1 MTETKKRE
9 IQIINSIQDKYVKQ
23 LIKTLDDSASV
34 KEVFLT
40 SPTGTGKSKMIAK
53 LINSEWGKKHFFVI
67 TTLSRGDLNI
77 QLNDS
82 LQKDCNPDDF
92 IVYGSSQLT
101 ATTLLRPADVQAT
114 VREKANNR
122 PIIWIRDE
130 AHIETN
136 NFKIALEN
144 MYEHI
149 VNVSATNSIQGIE
162 CDFSATCMLRT
173 PVVEKTGDVS
183 VALDKLLEVKK
194 QHAIVPHY
202 NPCAVFR
209 CINNPILHDQITTE
223 CEKRGLKYIDL
234 NEDDTVSMKELCQ
247 DDNEYDVIIN
257 KRKIVEG
264 VDLKRAHVMYLGN
277 IPSNPATIIQFAGRA
292 RRNALLWKTDFD
304 IFDERYADLYNST
317 KNCYIFFNVDCKD
330 SKEQQKVEETLRNA
344 FRDTRSVEE
353 FTVGTKLEVNNGQ
366 LLNGISVYQLLGQTG
381 TFVVVHD
388 DRLNCNVVNPLSDF
402 YSTKERAVGVIPAHG
417 YKIVEQ
423 ELWGERTVG
432 YYDTDKNRKI
442 PYSIYVP
449 YKQKVN
455 DYESAAIA
463 CEYFKYISDCK
474 KWTTI
479 KSISD
484 FLDKTSSTAVAFID
498 NKYKEELNYGIQC
511 IEERHLS
518 AGKNSFDFNK
528 ICNSC
533 LGWLVEFYTK
543 YLIFGRDFLFEEI
556 KEAQSEAKTDAES
569 QPIIFYACYLKYK
582 KIMTAAFG
590 NSVAKFIK
598 GPSIS
603 DYIKADY
610 KKFVD
615 TVITLA
621 KRTQDFLVNQLHLSF
636 KKDGLLFDEKLS
648 IQNITGKAD
657 FVAEDTIVDLKT
669 TNNITK
675 RYIRQVLFYHYLS
688 TKRSDLN
695 IKRVIVYDC
704 VSGNYVEVPINAK
717 NYTDYYNPIPKL
729 DDNALPTISPSDLKE
744 KVFLQPFDMKQ
755 LLLKWFKEGR
765 LEPYKGDVSKIF
777 FINEAIDVK
786 TGKQQEAET
795 LLLNRAAKESGWLP
809 WQEILDDF
817 RRKDGFSGIYKSQNS
832 VKNLIEKHIAV
843 KKGKQFLV
851 INLPNYWGYD
861 YRWTLKHLWITYL
874 HKHIP
879 LIQFKDK
886 VYYVYN
892 DSINELTTCQDFD
905 EYDNSTAYYY
915 YDHYENLLSEQ
926 LMEPFK
932 QLQCNFL
939 AEETS
944 KWCAWI
950 QEKLNKDS
958 LFGCHEQI
966 APYVYTPIY
975 KAIKKELCNNN
986 GNVVINS
993 QYIGNVL
1000 KSSLGRIKK
1009 HRRIRK
1015 QLKKLMLVLMSA
1027 ETLTP
1032 VELPN
1037 STIPVEDRK
1046 KSLDRA

>member
-53 LINSEWGKKHFFVI
+53 LINSDWGKKHFCVI

-114 VREKANNR
+114 VREKAKNR

-209 CINNPILHDQITTE
+209 CINNPTLHDKITTE

-277 IPSNPATIIQFAGRA
+277 IPSNPTTIIQFAGRA

-366 LLNGISVYQLLGQTG
+366 LLNGIYVYQLLGQTG

-402 YSTKERAVGVIPAHG
+402 YSTKERAIGVIPAHG

-423 ELWGERTVG
+423 ELWGERTIG
-432 YYDTDKNRKI
+432 YYDTNKNREI

-463 CEYFKYISDCK
+463 CEYFKYISDSK

-484 FLDKTSSTAVAFID
+484 FVGSKTSSKAVAFID

-518 AGKNSFDFNK
+518 AGKNNFDFNR

-543 YLIFGRDFLFEEI
+543 YLIFGRDFLLEEI

-582 KIMTAAFG
+582 KIMTEAFG

-648 IQNITGKAD
+648 IQHITGKAD

-675 RYIRQVLFYHYLS
+675 QYIRQVLFYHYLS

-729 DDNALPTISPSDLKE
+729 DDNVLPSISPNDLNN
-744 KVFLQPFDMKQ
+744 KVFLQSFDMKQ
-755 LLLKWFKEGR
+755 LLLKWFQEGALNDER
-765 LEPYKGDVSKIF
+765 NVVF
-777 FINEAIDVK
+777 FLNNEEISLRTD
-786 TGKQQEAET
+786 KQKQAEK
-795 LLLNRAAKESGWLP
+795 LLLNRVEQNFGWITWHEIAAPFYKGVS
-809 WQEILDDF
+809 DF
-817 RRKDGFSGIYKSQNS
+817 NKIYRCLCS
-832 VKNLIEKHIAV
+832 VSSLIEKHIAA
-843 KKGKQFLV
+843 KKGKRFLV
-851 INLPNYWGYD
+851 INLP
-861 YRWTLKHLWITYL
+861 L
-874 HKHIP
+874 HKDNLQYAWINYLRTHTHIA
-879 LIQFKDK
+879 LIQFGNE

-892 DSINELTTCQDFD
+892 DNINKLTDVKDPTVYYR
-905 EYDNSTAYYY
+905 YDY
-915 YDHYENLLSEQ
+915 YENLVSQQLPEQ
-926 LMEPFK
+926 FK
-932 QLQCNFL
+932 QLQRDFF

-944 KWCAWI
+944 NLCAKI
-950 QEKLNKDS
+950 QTTLNS
-958 LFGCHEQI
+958 LLGCREQVE
-966 APYVYTPIY
+966 PYIYLPIY
-975 KAIKKELCNNN
+975 NALKKELLN
-986 GNVVINS
+986 GGNIVINEN
-993 QYIGNVL
+993 YIGTVL
-1000 KSSLGRIKK
+1000 KSALGKIKK
-1009 HRRIRK
+1009 HRLLRH
-1015 QLKKLMLVLMSA
+1015 QLKKLISIWTA
-1027 ETLTP
+1027 PSE
-1032 VELPN
+1032 
-1037 STIPVEDRK
+1037 SDR
-1046 KSLDRA
+1046 

>member
-209 CINNPILHDQITTE
+209 CINNPTLHDQITTE

-292 RRNALLWKTDFD
+292 RRNALLWKNDFD

-366 LLNGISVYQLLGQTG
+366 LLNGIYVYQLLGQTG

-402 YSTKERAVGVIPAHG
+402 YSTKERAIGVIPAHG

-432 YYDTDKNRKI
+432 YYDTDKNREI

-463 CEYFKYISDCK
+463 CEYFKYISDSK
-474 KWTTI
+474 KWTTV

-484 FLDKTSSTAVAFID
+484 FLNKTSSTAVAFID
-498 NKYKEELNYGIQC
+498 NKYKEELNYGIKC

-518 AGKNSFDFNK
+518 AGKNNFDFNR

-543 YLIFGRDFLFEEI
+543 YLIFGRDFLLEEI
-556 KEAQSEAKTDAES
+556 KEAQSEAKTDAEN

-582 KIMTAAFG
+582 KIMTEAFG
-590 NSVAKFIK
+590 NSIAKFIK

-729 DDNALPTISPSDLKE
+729 DDNVLPAISPSDLKD

-755 LLLKWFKEGR
+755 LLLKWFQEDALNYDR
-765 LEPYKGDVSKIF
+765 NEVF
-777 FINEAIDVK
+777 FLNNEEISLRTD
-786 TGKQQEAET
+786 KQKQAEK
-795 LLLNRAAKESGWLP
+795 LLLNRVAQNSGWIT
-809 WQEILDDF
+809 WHEIAANFYDGVNDFNKIYRCLD
-817 RRKDGFSGIYKSQNS
+817 S
-832 VKNLIEKHIAV
+832 VHSLIEKHITA
-843 KKGKQFLV
+843 KKGKQFLI
-851 INLPNYWGYD
+851 INLPLCKDHYNLQYSWINYL
-861 YRWTLKHLWITYL
+861 R
-874 HKHIP
+874 KHIA
-879 LIQFKDK
+879 LIQFEDG

-892 DSINELTTCQDFD
+892 DSINKLTDIKDPTVYYR
-905 EYDNSTAYYY
+905 YDY
-915 YDHYENLLSEQ
+915 YENLVSQQLPEQ
-926 LMEPFK
+926 FK
-932 QLQCNFL
+932 QLQRDFF
-939 AEETS
+939 AEKTS
-944 KWCAWI
+944 NLCAKI
-950 QEKLNKDS
+950 QTKLNEIS
-958 LFGCHEQI
+958 LLGCREQVESYI
-966 APYVYTPIY
+966 YLPIY
-975 KAIKKELCNNN
+975 NALKKELLN
-986 GNVVINS
+986 GGNAVINE
-993 QYIGNVL
+993 QYISTVL
-1000 KSSLGRIKK
+1000 KSALGKIKK
-1009 HRRIRK
+1009 HRLLRH
-1015 QLKKLMLVLMSA
+1015 QLKKLISIWTA
-1027 ETLTP
+1027 P
-1032 VELPN
+1032 VESN
-1037 STIPVEDRK
+1037 I
-1046 KSLDRA
+1046 

>member
-53 LINSEWGKKHFFVI
+53 LINSDWGKKHFCVI

-114 VREKANNR
+114 VREKAKNR

-209 CINNPILHDQITTE
+209 CINNPTLHDKITTE

-366 LLNGISVYQLLGQTG
+366 LLNGIYVYQLLGQTG

-402 YSTKERAVGVIPAHG
+402 YSTKERAIGVIPAHG

-423 ELWGERTVG
+423 ELWGERTIG
-432 YYDTDKNRKI
+432 YYDTDKNREI

-449 YKQKVN
+449 YKQKIN

-463 CEYFKYISDCK
+463 CEYFKYISDNK
-474 KWTTI
+474 KWMTI
-479 KSISD
+479 KSVSD
-484 FLDKTSSTAVAFID
+484 FLDKTSSKAVAFID
-498 NKYKEELNYGIQC
+498 NKYKEELDYGIQC

-518 AGKNSFDFNK
+518 AGKNNFDFNR

-543 YLIFGRDFLFEEI
+543 YLIFGRDFLLEEI

-582 KIMTAAFG
+582 KIMTGAFG

-610 KKFVD
+610 KKFVN

-717 NYTDYYNPIPKL
+717 NYTDYYSPIHKL
-729 DDNALPTISPSDLKE
+729 DNNTLPAISPSDLKD
-744 KVFLQPFDMKQ
+744 KIFLQPFDIKQ
-755 LLLKWFKEGR
+755 LLLKWFQEGGLNYER
-765 LEPYKGDVSKIF
+765 NEVF
-777 FINEAIDVK
+777 FLNNEEISLRTD
-786 TGKQQEAET
+786 KQKQAEK
-795 LLLNRAAKESGWLP
+795 LLLNRVTQNSGWIT
-809 WQEILDDF
+809 WHEIAAHFYEGVNDF
-817 RRKDGFSGIYKSQNS
+817 NKIYKCLDS
-832 VKNLIEKHIAV
+832 VHNLIEKHIAA

-851 INLPNYWGYD
+851 VNLSPDKDNYN
-861 YRWTLKHLWITYL
+861 LQHSWIKYL
-874 HKHIP
+874 RMHIA
-879 LIQFKDK
+879 LIQFEDG

-892 DSINELTTCQDFD
+892 DNINKLTDIKDPTVYYR
-905 EYDNSTAYYY
+905 YDY
-915 YDHYENLLSEQ
+915 YENLVSQQLPEQ
-926 LMEPFK
+926 FK
-932 QLQCNFL
+932 QLQRNFF
-939 AEETS
+939 AEKTS
-944 KWCAWI
+944 NLCAII
-950 QEKLNKDS
+950 QTKLNEIS
-958 LFGCHEQI
+958 LLGCREQVE
-966 APYVYTPIY
+966 PYIYLPIY
-975 KAIKKELCNNN
+975 NALKKELLN
-986 GNVVINS
+986 GGNAVINEK
-993 QYIGNVL
+993 YIGTVL
-1000 KSSLGRIKK
+1000 KSALGKIKK
-1009 HRRIRK
+1009 HRLLRH
-1015 QLKKLMLVLMSA
+1015 QLKKLI
-1027 ETLTP
+1027 
-1032 VELPN
+1032 
-1037 STIPVEDRK
+1037 STWASPSESDR
-1046 KSLDRA
+1046 

>member
-9 IQIINSIQDKYVKQ
+9 IQIINSIQNKYVKQ

-53 LINSEWGKKHFFVI
+53 LINSDWGKKRFFVI

-82 LQKDCNPDDF
+82 LQKDCNSDDF

-101 ATTLLRPADVQAT
+101 ATTLLRPEDVQTT

-209 CINNPILHDQITTE
+209 CINNPTLHDQITTE

-292 RRNALLWKTDFD
+292 RRNALLWKNDFD
-304 IFDERYADLYNST
+304 IFDERYSDLYNST

-330 SKEQQKVEETLRNA
+330 NKEQQKVEETLRNA

-366 LLNGISVYQLLGQTG
+366 LLNGIYVYQLLGQTG
-381 TFVVVHD
+381 TFVVIHD

-402 YSTKERAVGVIPAHG
+402 YSTKERAIGIIPAHG

-423 ELWGERTVG
+423 ELWGERTIG
-432 YYDTDKNRKI
+432 YYDTDKNREI

-463 CEYFKYISDCK
+463 CEYFKYISDSK
-474 KWTTI
+474 KWTTV

-518 AGKNSFDFNK
+518 AGKNNFDFNR

-543 YLIFGRDFLFEEI
+543 YLIFGRNFLLEEI
-556 KEAQSEAKTDAES
+556 KEAQSEAKTDAEN

-582 KIMTAAFG
+582 KIMTEAFG
-590 NSVAKFIK
+590 NSIAKFIK

-657 FVAEDTIVDLKT
+657 FVAEDTIIDLKT

-704 VSGNYVEVPINAK
+704 VSGNYVEVPINVK

-729 DDNALPTISPSDLKE
+729 DDNALPAISPSDLKD
-744 KVFLQPFDMKQ
+744 KVLLQSFDMKQ
-755 LLLKWFKEGR
+755 LLLKWCQEGAH
-765 LEPYKGDVSKIF
+765 YGQNDVF
-777 FINEAIDVK
+777 FLNNEEIDLR
-786 TGKQQEAET
+786 TNKQKQAEE
-795 LLLNRAAKESGWLP
+795 LLLNFSAKNSGWIA
-809 WQEILDDF
+809 QYEISNDF
-817 RRKDGFSGIYKSQNS
+817 YGNKEGLIGFNKIYKCAES
-832 VKNLIEKHIAV
+832 VYNLIAKHIAA

-851 INLPNYWGYD
+851 IKLPPYRDKGLNNLQYSWISYLST
-861 YRWTLKHLWITYL
+861 RITLV
-874 HKHIP
+874 
-879 LIQFKDK
+879 QFEKEI
-886 VYYVYN
+886 YYVYDN
-892 DSINELTTCQDFD
+892 NINKLTNVKDPTV
-905 EYDNSTAYYY
+905 YYY
-915 YDHYENLLSEQ
+915 YDYYENLVSQQ
-926 LMEPFK
+926 LPVQFK
-932 QLQCNFL
+932 QLQRDFL
-939 AEETS
+939 AEKTS
-944 KWCAWI
+944 NLCAKI
-950 QEKLNKDS
+950 QTKLNEIS
-958 LFGCHEQI
+958 LLGCREQVE
-966 APYVYTPIY
+966 PYVYLPIY
-975 KAIKKELCNNN
+975 NALKKELLN
-986 GNVVINS
+986 GGNAVINGK
-993 QYIGNVL
+993 YISIVL
-1000 KSSLGRIKK
+1000 KSALGKIKK
-1009 HRRIRK
+1009 HRLLRH
-1015 QLKKLMLVLMSA
+1015 QLKKLISIWTA
-1027 ETLTP
+1027 PIE
-1032 VELPN
+1032 
-1037 STIPVEDRK
+1037 SF
-1046 KSLDRA
+1046 AQ

>member
-82 LQKDCNPDDF
+82 LQKDCNSDDF

-101 ATTLLRPADVQAT
+101 ATTLLRPEDVQAT
-114 VREKANNR
+114 VREKAHNR

-149 VNVSATNSIQGIE
+149 VNVSATNSIQGIK

-209 CINNPILHDQITTE
+209 CINNPTLHDQITTE
-223 CEKRGLKYIDL
+223 CEKRDLKYIDL

-304 IFDERYADLYNST
+304 IFDERYADLYNAT

-366 LLNGISVYQLLGQTG
+366 LLNGIYVYQLLGQTG

-402 YSTKERAVGVIPAHG
+402 YSTKERAIGVIPAHG

-423 ELWGERTVG
+423 ELWGERTIG
-432 YYDTDKNRKI
+432 YYDTDKNREI

-463 CEYFKYISDCK
+463 CEYFKYISDSK
-474 KWTTI
+474 KWTTV

-484 FLDKTSSTAVAFID
+484 FLDKTSSKAVAFID

-518 AGKNSFDFNK
+518 AGKNNFDFNR

-543 YLIFGRDFLFEEI
+543 YLIFGRDFLLEEI

-582 KIMTAAFG
+582 KIMTEAFG
-590 NSVAKFIK
+590 NSIAKFIK

-615 TVITLA
+615 MVITLA
-621 KRTQDFLVNQLHLSF
+621 KRTQNFLVNQLHLSF

-648 IQNITGKAD
+648 IQHITGKAD

-729 DDNALPTISPSDLKE
+729 DDNALPAISLSDLKD
-744 KVFLQPFDMKQ
+744 KVFLQSFDMKQ
-755 LLLKWFKEGR
+755 LLLKWCQEGTH
-765 LEPYKGDVSKIF
+765 YGQNDVFFLNNEKIDLRT
-777 FINEAIDVK
+777 N
-786 TGKQQEAET
+786 KQKQAEE
-795 LLLNRAAKESGWLP
+795 LLLNFSAKNSGWIA
-809 WQEILDDF
+809 QYEISNDF
-817 RRKDGFSGIYKSQNS
+817 YENKKGLIGFNKIYKCAES
-832 VKNLIEKHIAV
+832 VYNLIAKHIAA

-851 INLPNYWGYD
+851 IKLPPYRDKGHDNLQYSWISYLSTHI
-861 YRWTLKHLWITYL
+861 TLV
-874 HKHIP
+874 
-879 LIQFKDK
+879 QFEKEI
-886 VYYVYN
+886 YYVYDN
-892 DSINELTTCQDFD
+892 NINKLTNVKDPT
-905 EYDNSTAYYY
+905 TYYY
-915 YDHYENLLSEQ
+915 YDYYENLVSQQ
-926 LMEPFK
+926 LPAQFK
-932 QLQCNFL
+932 QLLCDFL
-939 AEETS
+939 VEETTN
-944 KWCAWI
+944 WCMRI
-950 QEKLNKDS
+950 QKEIDENS
-958 LFGCHEQI
+958 LFGCRESI
-966 APYVYTPIY
+966 YKYVFYPIY
-975 KAIKKELCNNN
+975 NALKKELCNNN
-986 GNVVINS
+986 RDVVIDKK
-993 QYIGNVL
+993 YIGMVL
-1000 KSSLGRIKK
+1000 KSALGTIKK
-1009 HRRIRK
+1009 HRLLRK
-1015 QLKKLMLVLMSA
+1015 QLKKLI
-1027 ETLTP
+1027 TLWTTP
-1032 VELPN
+1032 SEC
-1037 STIPVEDRK
+1037 TH
-1046 KSLDRA
+1046 

>member
-209 CINNPILHDQITTE
+209 CINNPTLHDQITTE

-292 RRNALLWKTDFD
+292 RRNALLWKNDFD

-366 LLNGISVYQLLGQTG
+366 LLNGIYVYQLLGQTG

-388 DRLNCNVVNPLSDF
+388 DHLNCNVVNPLSDF
-402 YSTKERAVGVIPAHG
+402 YSTKERAIGVIPAHG

-423 ELWGERTVG
+423 ELWGERIIG
-432 YYDTDKNRKI
+432 YYDTDKNREI

-455 DYESAAIA
+455 DYESAAIS
-463 CEYFKYISDCK
+463 CEYFKYISDSK
-474 KWTTI
+474 KWTTV
-479 KSISD
+479 KSISN

-498 NKYKEELNYGIQC
+498 NKYKEELNCGIKC

-518 AGKNSFDFNK
+518 AGKNNFDFNR

-543 YLIFGRDFLFEEI
+543 YLIFGRDFLLEEI
-556 KEAQSEAKTDAES
+556 KEAQSEAKTDAEN

-582 KIMTAAFG
+582 KIMTEAFG
-590 NSVAKFIK
+590 NSIAKFIK

-704 VSGNYVEVPINAK
+704 VSGNYVEIPINAK

-729 DDNALPTISPSDLKE
+729 DENALPTISSNDLKD
-744 KVFLQPFDMKQ
+744 KIFLQSFDRKQ
-755 LLLKWFKEGR
+755 LLLKWFKEGKLANR
-765 LEPYKGDVSKIF
+765 QKNPVF
-777 FINEAIDVK
+777 FISAGIDVK
-786 TGKQQEAET
+786 TDKQKQAEA
-795 LLLNRAAKESGWLP
+795 LLLSRAAKNSGWIL
-809 WQEILDDF
+809 WQDILDDF
-817 RRKDGFSGIYKSQNS
+817 WYKRGFSEIYKSQNS
-832 VKNLIEKHIAV
+832 VKDLMEKHIAA
-843 KKGKQFLV
+843 KKGKKFLI
-851 INLPNYWGYD
+851 INLPYYWDVAYSN
-861 YRWTLKHLWITYL
+861 TLQYEWILYL
-874 HKHIP
+874 RKYIS
-879 LIQFKDK
+879 LIQFADK

-892 DSINELTTCQDFD
+892 DNINELTTCQEFNTDD
-905 EYDNSTAYYY
+905 SSISYYY
-915 YDHYENLLSEQ
+915 YNYYESLLEKQLPEQ
-926 LMEPFK
+926 LIQLRCDFINAVASYWCILIQKELEKNSLVSCK
-932 QLQCNFL
+932 QV
-939 AEETS
+939 
-944 KWCAWI
+944 
-950 QEKLNKDS
+950 
-958 LFGCHEQI
+958 
-966 APYVYTPIY
+966 APYVYTTIN
-975 KAIKKELCNNN
+975 KAIKKEFCNNA
-986 GNVVINS
+986 GQTIIDK
-993 QYIGNVL
+993 QYIAMIL
-1000 KSSLGRIKK
+1000 KSALKNVKK
-1009 HRRIRK
+1009 YRTRK
-1015 QLKKLMLVLMSA
+1015 QLKKLIDA
-1027 ETLTP
+1027 W
-1032 VELPN
+1032 
-1037 STIPVEDRK
+1037 TIPSESGR
-1046 KSLDRA
+1046 

>member
-23 LIKTLDDSASV
+23 LIKNLDDSASV

-82 LQKDCNPDDF
+82 LQKDCNSDDF

-101 ATTLLRPADVQAT
+101 ATTLLRPEDVQAT
-114 VREKANNR
+114 VREKAHNR
-122 PIIWIRDE
+122 SIIWIRDE

-144 MYEHI
+144 RYEHI

-183 VALDKLLEVKK
+183 VALDKLLEIKK

-209 CINNPILHDQITTE
+209 CINNPTLHDQITTE

-330 SKEQQKVEETLRNA
+330 GKEQQKVEETLRNA

-366 LLNGISVYQLLGQTG
+366 LLNGIYVYQLLGQTG

-402 YSTKERAVGVIPAHG
+402 YSTKERAVGIIPAHG

-423 ELWGERTVG
+423 ELWGERTIS
-432 YYDTDKNRKI
+432 YYDTDKNREI

-463 CEYFKYISDCK
+463 CEYFKYISDSK
-474 KWTTI
+474 KWTTV

-498 NKYKEELNYGIQC
+498 NKYKEELNYGIKC

-518 AGKNSFDFNK
+518 AGKNNFDFNR

-543 YLIFGRDFLFEEI
+543 YLIFGRDFLLEEI
-556 KEAQSEAKTDAES
+556 KEAQSEAKTDAEN

-582 KIMTAAFG
+582 KIMTEAFG
-590 NSVAKFIK
+590 NSIAKFIK

-621 KRTQDFLVNQLHLSF
+621 KRTQNFLVNQLHLSF

-657 FVAEDTIVDLKT
+657 FVAEDTIIDLKT

-717 NYTDYYNPIPKL
+717 NYTDYYNSIQKL
-729 DDNALPTISPSDLKE
+729 DDNALPTISPSDLKD
-744 KVFLQPFDMKQ
+744 KVFLQSCDIKQ
-755 LLLKWFKEGR
+755 LLLKWFREGR
-765 LEPYKGDVSKIF
+765 LANRQKNSVF
-777 FINEAIDVK
+777 FISAGIDAK
-786 TGKQQEAET
+786 TDKQKQAET
-795 LLLNRAAKESGWLP
+795 LLLSRAAKNSGWLL
-809 WQEILDDF
+809 WQDVLDDF
-817 RRKDGFSGIYKSQNS
+817 WYKRGFSEIYKSQSS
-832 VKNLIEKHIAV
+832 VKDLMEKHIAA
-843 KKGKQFLV
+843 KKGKKFLI
-851 INLPNYWGYD
+851 INLPYYWDVAYSN
-861 YRWTLKHLWITYL
+861 TLQYEWILYL
-874 HKHIP
+874 RKYVS
-879 LIQFKDK
+879 LIQFADK
-886 VYYVYN
+886 VYYIYN
-892 DSINELTTCQDFD
+892 DNINELTTCQEFNTDD
-905 EYDNSTAYYY
+905 SSTLYYY
-915 YDHYENLLSEQ
+915 YNYYESLLE
-926 LMEPFK
+926 K
-932 QLQCNFL
+932 QLPEQFTQLRYDFIN
-939 AEETS
+939 AVAS
-944 KWCAWI
+944 YWCI
-950 QEKLNKDS
+950 LVQKELEKNS
-958 LFGCHEQI
+958 LSSCEQV
-966 APYVYTPIY
+966 ASYVYTTIN
-975 KAIKKELCNNN
+975 KAIKKELCNNARQA
-986 GNVVINS
+986 IIDK
-993 QYIGNVL
+993 QYIAMIL
-1000 KSSLGRIKK
+1000 KSALKSVKK
-1009 HRRIRK
+1009 YRTRK
-1015 QLKKLMLVLMSA
+1015 QLKKLVSA
-1027 ETLTP
+1027 WTSPSE
-1032 VELPN
+1032 
-1037 STIPVEDRK
+1037 SDK
-1046 KSLDRA
+1046 

>member
-53 LINSEWGKKHFFVI
+53 LVNSEWGKKHFFVI

-101 ATTLLRPADVQAT
+101 ATTLLRPADVQAA

-209 CINNPILHDQITTE
+209 CINNPTLHDQITTE

-292 RRNALLWKTDFD
+292 RRNALLWKNDFD

-366 LLNGISVYQLLGQTG
+366 LLNGIYVYQLLGQTG

-388 DRLNCNVVNPLSDF
+388 DHLNCNVVNPLSDF
-402 YSTKERAVGVIPAHG
+402 YSTKERAIGVIPAHG

-423 ELWGERTVG
+423 ELWGERTIG
-432 YYDTDKNRKI
+432 YYDTDKNREI

-455 DYESAAIA
+455 DYESAAIS
-463 CEYFKYISDCK
+463 CEYFKYISDNK

-484 FLDKTSSTAVAFID
+484 FLDKTSSKAVAFID

-518 AGKNSFDFNK
+518 AGKNNFDFNR

-543 YLIFGRDFLFEEI
+543 YLIFGRDFLLEEI

-582 KIMTAAFG
+582 KIMTGAFG

-610 KKFVD
+610 KKFLD

-648 IQNITGKAD
+648 VQNITGKAD

-729 DDNALPTISPSDLKE
+729 DGNSLPAISPSDLKD
-744 KVFLQPFDMKQ
+744 KVSLQSFDMKQ
-755 LLLKWFKEGR
+755 LLLKWCQEGAH
-765 LEPYKGDVSKIF
+765 YGQNDVF
-777 FINEAIDVK
+777 FLNNEEIDLR
-786 TGKQQEAET
+786 TNKQKQAEE
-795 LLLNRAAKESGWLP
+795 LLLNFSAKNSGWVAKY
-809 WQEILDDF
+809 EISNDF
-817 RRKDGFSGIYKSQNS
+817 YGNKEGLIGFNKIYKCAES
-832 VKNLIEKHIAV
+832 VYNLIAKHIAA

-851 INLPNYWGYD
+851 IKLPPYRDKGLNNLQYSWISYLST
-861 YRWTLKHLWITYL
+861 RITLV
-874 HKHIP
+874 
-879 LIQFKDK
+879 QFEKEI
-886 VYYVYN
+886 YYVYDN
-892 DSINELTTCQDFD
+892 NINKLTNVKDPTV
-905 EYDNSTAYYY
+905 YYY
-915 YDHYENLLSEQ
+915 YDYYENLVSQQVPEQ
-926 LMEPFK
+926 FK
-932 QLQCNFL
+932 QLQRDFF
-939 AEETS
+939 AEKTS
-944 KWCAWI
+944 NLCARI
-950 QEKLNKDS
+950 QTKLNEIS
-958 LFGCHEQI
+958 LLGCREQVE
-966 APYVYTPIY
+966 PYVYLPIY
-975 KAIKKELCNNN
+975 NALKKELLN
-986 GNVVINS
+986 GGNAVINGK
-993 QYIGNVL
+993 YIGIVL
-1000 KSSLGRIKK
+1000 KSALGKIKK
-1009 HRRIRK
+1009 HKLLRH
-1015 QLKKLMLVLMSA
+1015 QLKKLISMWTAS
-1027 ETLTP
+1027 
-1032 VELPN
+1032 VE
-1037 STIPVEDRK
+1037 SSR
-1046 KSLDRA
+1046 

>member
-34 KEVFLT
+34 KEVFFN

-114 VREKANNR
+114 VREKANSR

-149 VNVSATNSIQGIE
+149 VNFSATNDIKDID

-209 CINNPILHDQITTE
+209 CINNPTLHDKITTE

-304 IFDERYADLYNST
+304 IFDEQYADLYNST

-366 LLNGISVYQLLGQTG
+366 LLNGIYVYQLLGQTG

-402 YSTKERAVGVIPAHG
+402 YSTKERAIGVIPAHG

-423 ELWGERTVG
+423 ELWGERTIG
-432 YYDTDKNRKI
+432 YYDTDKNREI

-463 CEYFKYISDCK
+463 CEYFKYISDNK
-474 KWTTI
+474 QWTTI

-484 FLDKTSSTAVAFID
+484 FLDKTSSKAVAFID

-518 AGKNSFDFNK
+518 AGKNNFDFNR

-543 YLIFGRDFLFEEI
+543 YLIFGRDFLLEEI

-582 KIMTAAFG
+582 KIMMGAFG

-621 KRTQDFLVNQLHLSF
+621 KRTQDFLVNKLHLSF

-729 DDNALPTISPSDLKE
+729 DGNALPAISPSDLKD
-744 KVFLQPFDMKQ
+744 KRFLQSSDIKQ
-755 LLLKWFKEGR
+755 LLLKWFREGR
-765 LEPYKGDVSKIF
+765 LANRQKNPVF
-777 FINEAIDVK
+777 FISAGIDVK
-786 TGKQQEAET
+786 TDKQKQAET
-795 LLLNRAAKESGWLP
+795 LLLSRAAKNSGWLL
-809 WQEILDDF
+809 WQDILDDF
-817 RRKDGFSGIYKSQNS
+817 WYKRGFSEIYKSQNS
-832 VKNLIEKHIAV
+832 VKDLMEKHIAA
-843 KKGKQFLV
+843 KKGKKFLI
-851 INLPNYWGYD
+851 INLPYYWDAAYSN
-861 YRWTLKHLWITYL
+861 TLQYEWILYL
-874 HKHIP
+874 RKHIS
-879 LIQFKDK
+879 LIKFADK
-886 VYYVYN
+886 VYYIYN
-892 DSINELTTCQDFD
+892 DNINELTTCQEFNADD
-905 EYDNSTAYYY
+905 SSTSYYY
-915 YDHYENLLSEQ
+915 NYYESLLE
-926 LMEPFK
+926 K
-932 QLQCNFL
+932 QLPEQFMQLRRDFIN
-939 AEETS
+939 AVAS
-944 KWCAWI
+944 YWCI
-950 QEKLNKDS
+950 LVQKELEKNS
-958 LFGCHEQI
+958 LSSCEQV
-966 APYVYTPIY
+966 ASYVYTTIN
-975 KAIKKELCNNN
+975 KAIKKELFNNARQA
-986 GNVVINS
+986 IIDK
-993 QYIGNVL
+993 QYIAMIL
-1000 KSSLGRIKK
+1000 KSALKSVKK
-1009 HRRIRK
+1009 YRTRK
-1015 QLKKLMLVLMSA
+1015 QLKKLVSA
-1027 ETLTP
+1027 WTSPSE
-1032 VELPN
+1032 
-1037 STIPVEDRK
+1037 SDR
-1046 KSLDRA
+1046 

>member
-1 MTETKKRE
+1 MTETKERE

-34 KEVFLT
+34 KEVFFN

-67 TTLSRGDLNI
+67 TTLSRGDLNV

-92 IVYGSSQLT
+92 IVYGNSQLT
-101 ATTLLRPADVQAT
+101 ATTVLRPTDVQAT
-114 VREKANNR
+114 VREKANSR

-136 NFKIALEN
+136 SFKIALEN

-149 VNVSATNSIQGIE
+149 VNFSATNDIKDID

-209 CINNPILHDQITTE
+209 CINNPTLHDKITTE

-234 NEDDTVSMKELCQ
+234 NEDDTVSRKELCQ

-264 VDLKRAHVMYLGN
+264 VDLKRAHIMYLGN
-277 IPSNPATIIQFAGRA
+277 IPSNPDTIIQFAGRA

-330 SKEQQKVEETLRNA
+330 SKEQQKVEERLRNE
-344 FRDTRSVEE
+344 FRDTRSVAE

-366 LLNGISVYQLLGQTG
+366 LINGIYVYQLLGQTG
-381 TFVVVHD
+381 TFIVVHD

-402 YSTKERAVGVIPAHG
+402 YSTKERAIGVIPAHG

-423 ELWGERTVG
+423 ELWGEQTIG
-432 YYDTDKNRKI
+432 YYDTDKNREI

-463 CEYFKYISDCK
+463 CEYFKYISDSK
-474 KWTTI
+474 KWTTV

-484 FLDKTSSTAVAFID
+484 FLDKTSSKAVAFID

-518 AGKNSFDFNK
+518 AGKNNFDFNR

-543 YLIFGRDFLFEEI
+543 YLIFGRDFLLEEI

-582 KIMTAAFG
+582 KIMTGAFG
-590 NSVAKFIK
+590 NSIAKFIK

-621 KRTQDFLVNQLHLSF
+621 KRTQDFLINQLHLSF

-704 VSGNYVEVPINAK
+704 VSDNYVEIPINAK

-729 DDNALPTISPSDLKE
+729 NDDVLPSISPNDLNN
-744 KVFLQPFDMKQ
+744 KVFLQSFDMKQ
-755 LLLKWFKEGR
+755 LLLKWFQEGALNDER
-765 LEPYKGDVSKIF
+765 NEVF
-777 FINEAIDVK
+777 FLNNEEISLRTD
-786 TGKQQEAET
+786 KQKQAEK
-795 LLLNRAAKESGWLP
+795 LLLNRVAQNSGWITLH
-809 WQEILDDF
+809 EIDEPFYKGVSDF
-817 RRKDGFSGIYKSQNS
+817 NKIYRCLCS
-832 VKNLIEKHIAV
+832 VHSLIEKHIAA
-843 KKGKQFLV
+843 KKGKRFII
-851 INLPNYWGYD
+851 INLPPHKDNLQYSWINYL
-861 YRWTLKHLWITYL
+861 RMHT
-874 HKHIP
+874 HIA
-879 LIQFKDK
+879 LIQFGDG

-892 DSINELTTCQDFD
+892 DNINKLTDVKDPTVYYR
-905 EYDNSTAYYY
+905 YDY
-915 YDHYENLLSEQ
+915 YENLVSQQLPEQ
-926 LMEPFK
+926 FK
-932 QLQCNFL
+932 QLQRDFF

-944 KWCAWI
+944 NLCTKI
-950 QEKLNKDS
+950 QTTLNS
-958 LFGCHEQI
+958 LLDCHEQVE
-966 APYVYTPIY
+966 PYIYLPIY
-975 KAIKKELCNNN
+975 NALKKELLN
-986 GNVVINS
+986 GGNAVINEK
-993 QYIGNVL
+993 YIGTVL
-1000 KSSLGRIKK
+1000 KSALGKIKK
-1009 HRRIRK
+1009 HRLLRH
-1015 QLKKLMLVLMSA
+1015 QLKKLISIWTA
-1027 ETLTP
+1027 P
-1032 VELPN
+1032 VE
-1037 STIPVEDRK
+1037 SSR
-1046 KSLDRA
+1046 